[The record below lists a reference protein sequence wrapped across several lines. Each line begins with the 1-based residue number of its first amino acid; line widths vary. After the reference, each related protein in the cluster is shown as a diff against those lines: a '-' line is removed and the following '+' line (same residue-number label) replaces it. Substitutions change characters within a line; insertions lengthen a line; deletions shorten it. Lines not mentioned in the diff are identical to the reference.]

1 MKQQIARKS
10 ARIIL
15 QAKACLYSQWFA
27 GVINVGSDSLS
38 RDCIIIFLLQNY
50 AHTQVLKNLNI
61 KPLPKDIVSFIGS
74 TLQQLSVQQYR
85 LKQAKISEFLRGVA
99 GTLSLSV
106 SDMNIAFTSM
116 AFKKSNNV

>member
-15 QAKACLYSQWFA
+15 QAKACLYSLWFA

-116 AFKKSNNV
+116 AF